1 MHRTLV
7 TRTAYLAEL
16 NKRLRAHPAYVPGMQ
31 FIAHGGQ
38 DVEATDG
45 FDWVPDGDGT
55 PPAPFAEVAAEVH
68 ALYRVQD
75 L

>member
-16 NKRLRAHPAYVPGMQ
+16 NKRLRAHPDYVLGMQ
-31 FIAHGGQ
+31 FIVHGDG
-38 DVEATDG
+38 DVEAAAG
-45 FDWVPDGDGT
+45 FDWVPNDGGT
-55 PPAPFAEVAAEVH
+55 PPTPFAEVAAEVH